1 MDEDKFWE
9 YISLIDS
16 YPRKIYNKYEKED
29 TQSRLIKM
37 KILKSNSFKELVDY
51 DRIYNEKLNDLFQ
64 PKIVELQM
72 VNYLLIE
79 ELIKKRPYVSND
91 GFRDFRGYIIGLG
104 RKNYELVKNFKK
116 EDEIFHIDFYVNVA
130 YRSDLE
136 FIYSELY
143 DNHFSKLDKDEIEK
157 MDKEHTHPNYFLSF
171 EDMIDQI
178 DWNKLDKK
186 YPKMIAKTKEENNSD
201 K

>member
-29 TQSRLIKM
+29 TQNRLIKM

-51 DRIYNEKLNDLFQ
+51 DRIYNEKLDDLFQ

-143 DNHFSKLDKDEIEK
+143 ENHFSKLDKDEIEK

-171 EDMIDQI
+171 EDIIDQI